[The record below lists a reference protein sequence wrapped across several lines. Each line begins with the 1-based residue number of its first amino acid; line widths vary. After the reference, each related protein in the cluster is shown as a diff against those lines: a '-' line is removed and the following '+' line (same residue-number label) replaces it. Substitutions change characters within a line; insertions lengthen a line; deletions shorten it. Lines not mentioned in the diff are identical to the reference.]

1 MPNKAKAKTKST
13 AASSAETPAKA
24 SKVRAAAVNLAASTL
39 RIFSRIAPALAK
51 VLTLKDNAAAAAK
64 ASKEAIETAITAAKA
79 DWKSVASEHKDKAE
93 RKALA
98 VKLHKALQEAPLGL
112 SSPRASEA
120 LDLIGLGGLIRAKH
134 TKVRV
139 ELPEG
144 TAEKVFAFV
153 DQLLAE
159 DGEKVKTALSRAYG
173 KARDVYKKG

>member
-1 MPNKAKAKTKST
+1 MKKTQKAKNTT
-13 AASSAETPAKA
+13 AAITAETPATA
-24 SKVRAAAVNLAASTL
+24 SKVRASAVNLAASTL
-39 RIFSRIAPALAK
+39 RVFSRIAPALAK

-64 ASKEAIETAITAAKA
+64 ASKEAIEAAITSVKA
-79 DWKSVASEHKDKAE
+79 DWKVVASEHKDKAD
-93 RKALA
+93 RKTLA

-134 TKVRV
+134 QKVRV

-144 TAEKVFAFV
+144 TAETVFAFV
-153 DQLLAE
+153 DKLLGE

-173 KARDVYKKG
+173 KARDVYRKG